1 MSDDQRPADAGQKI
15 DLDAARAARAEARR
29 KAGKDAVPSVRFL
42 AQDWPLP
49 AELPAET
56 VYAFGL
62 LFKLDPEDLQGGN
75 LSELGPALIT
85 FHDGVVALFG
95 ATWEKLKAAA
105 IESGEPLSFADEA
118 FLLEEAMDLYGVSLP
133 EASASAPS

>member
-1 MSDDQRPADAGQKI
+1 MSPDPTPAAAGQKI

-29 KAGKDAVPSVRFL
+29 KAGQEASPSVRFL
-42 AQDWPLP
+42 GQDWTLP
-49 AELPAET
+49 PELPAET

-62 LFKLDPEDLQGGN
+62 LFKLDPDELQGGN
-75 LSELGPALIT
+75 LAELGPALLT

-95 ATWEKLKAAA
+95 ATWDKLKAAA

-118 FLLEEAMDLYGVSLP
+118 FLLEEAMTVYGVDLP
-133 EASASAPS
+133 ESSASAPS